1 MLKPIRYIAA
11 AFFCALPL
19 FNIPISAAEQWPLEN
34 QSPEI
39 KDILQNESS
48 VSKTR
53 DLINILRKVDEVY
66 GDMYESIQKGGKLTI
81 FFDPAHG
88 KLKNGQWQGG
98 IATRRQSCTNKPE
111 EYYSI
116 IISRAMY
123 KMLKANPYITVKTT
137 PDFFEVLEGRSE
149 TYNCIPFTKTVELAA
164 KHGAF
169 MIIAEHLNNVSVI
182 EKADGILNIPGIHI
196 TRTLAGQKMLRYV
209 NSSYKGFLTLY
220 NKFDTSGF
228 SRLYAQKLKDS
239 LTAKGLKHN
248 NWEQGVVGDDR
259 FTYFLDHPISVIY
272 ESGFISNPDEEKLLS
287 TKEYAEKLADS
298 QYHTLLETIKEVFKV
313 DISKKVKQ
321 TSQKHKGPDPVDMIK
336 LGRIAVY
343 YLKSADTKGLMLSIK
358 AIEKKAG
365 KEFAANTAHFNAI
378 KNKIEE
384 SEKLYSLGKN
394 AKGKNKNKKKPTA
407 SNYYKK
413 AYNMLGHAPAYMAY
427 RNKYSEALG
436 KNKNTQIASSSS
448 SNSKAAYKPPNNFF
462 AYSQKAPKLRT
473 IILTIEEGQSLK
485 TAIEAALAPDED
497 TLKKLTASFKKAAG
511 FDKGIYLISI
521 NDNLKVTKTK
531 KVSGV
536 LLDPWKYQNQQYLKN
551 SYFAP
556 TSRDKSL

>member
-1 MLKPIRYIAA
+1 MLKPIKYIMAG
-11 AFFCALPL
+11 FFCALL
-19 FNIPISAAEQWPLEN
+19 FLNMPMNAGEQWSLEN
-34 QSPEI
+34 QSDEI
-39 KDILQNESS
+39 KDILKNESNA
-48 VSKTR
+48 SKKR
-53 DLINILRKVDEVY
+53 DLANILGKVDEIY
-66 GDMYESIQKGGKLTI
+66 GDVYTSLQNGRKLTI

-123 KMLKANPYITVKTT
+123 KRLKSNPYIDVKTT

-149 TYNCIPFTKTVELAA
+149 TYNDIPFTKTVELAA
-164 KHGAF
+164 KYDAF
-169 MIIAEHLNNVSVI
+169 MIIAEHLNNVSVV

-196 TRTLAGQKMLRYV
+196 TRTIAGQKMLRYV

-239 LTAKGLKHN
+239 LVAKGLKAN
-248 NWEQGVVGDDR
+248 SWEQGVVGDGR
-259 FTYFLDHPISVIY
+259 FTYFLDYPISVIY
-272 ESGFISNPDEEKLLS
+272 ESGFISNPDEEKLLA

-298 QYHTLLETIKEVFKV
+298 QYSTLLETIKDVFKV

-321 TSQKHKGPDPVDMIK
+321 TSQKHTGSDPVDMIK

-365 KEFAANTAHFNAI
+365 KEFASNAVHFSAI
-378 KNKIEE
+378 KNKIEQ

-394 AKGKNKNKKKPTA
+394 AKGKKKKSTA
-407 SNYYKK
+407 SNYYKR
-413 AYNMLGHAPAYMAY
+413 AYNMIGYAPAYRAY
-427 RNKYSEALG
+427 KNKYLEALG
-436 KNKNTQIASSSS
+436 RNKNIQIASSY
-448 SNSKAAYKPPNNFF
+448 SNDNATYKTQKNSFT
-462 AYSQKAPKLRT
+462 YSQKAPKLRT
-473 IILTIEEGQSLK
+473 IILTIEEGQSL
-485 TAIEAALAPDED
+485 EAAIDAALTPDAE
-497 TLKKLTASFKKAAG
+497 TLKKLTASFKKSAK
-511 FDKGIYLISI
+511 FNKGIYLISI
-521 NDNLKVTKTK
+521 NNDLKVTKMN

-551 SYFAP
+551 SYFAS